1 MQPQSPTSFE
11 VPKGQQAWITPR
23 LIVAT
28 VNSAFPS
35 CVERCIGYADS
46 MKRRTFFKITLPLAL
61 VKSSSAAIPDAVELS
76 FGVIADPQYADVDP
90 IATRFYRNSLN
101 KLETAITD
109 LNTRK
114 LDFTVTL
121 GDLIDRDFVSFS
133 SVMERYAKLKS
144 THYPILGNHDFSV
157 ADADKPKVLA
167 AIGLEKAYHS
177 QVIKGWRLVFLD
189 GTDTAAWR
197 HAANDLRTAAT
208 KNTLKEMAAKSG
220 CRSNAGDTAI
230 GAVQM
235 AWLEKELAAAKE
247 ANQRVILFNH
257 YPIYP
262 AVPPNLRDAAE
273 IVALIDRYDNVAAW
287 MNGHNH
293 QGNYAQ
299 KGHCHYVNFKGMVE
313 TEKDS
318 AYAVV
323 HCYADR
329 IEIEGNGLEPDRKLD
344 AV

>member
-1 MQPQSPTSFE
+1 
-11 VPKGQQAWITPR
+11 
-23 LIVAT
+23 
-28 VNSAFPS
+28 
-35 CVERCIGYADS
+35 
-46 MKRRTFFKITLPLAL
+46 MKRRAFLKVTLPLVF
-61 VKSSSAAIPDAVELS
+61 VKSSAAVEPDAAELS
-76 FGVIADPQYADVDP
+76 FAVIADPQYADADP
-90 IATRFYRNSLN
+90 IATRFYRNSLS

-109 LNTRK
+109 LNARK

-133 SVMERYAKLKS
+133 SVMERYTKLKS

-157 ADADKPKVLA
+157 ADADKTNVLA
-167 AIGLEKAYHS
+167 AIGLEKSYHS

-189 GTDTAAWR
+189 GSDTSVWR
-197 HAANDLRTAAT
+197 HAANDPRTAAA
-208 KNTLKEMAAKSG
+208 KKTLNEMAKKLG
-220 CRSNAGDTAI
+220 RTSNPGDTAI

-247 ANQRVILFNH
+247 AKQRVILFNH
-257 YPIYP
+257 YPIFP
-262 AVPPNLRDAAE
+262 AVPANLLDASE
-273 IVALIDRYDNVAAW
+273 VISLIDRFDNVAAW

-299 KGHCHYVNFKGMVE
+299 KAHCHYVNFKGMVE

-323 HCYADR
+323 HCYANR

-344 AV
+344 AM